1 MMIQGCALATVSQRT
16 NFAMLDVLDHLT
28 GRLSLQAGPL
38 TLGEALLGTRGSGF
52 SILEGSRKAQKPR
65 FLNP

>member
-1 MMIQGCALATVSQRT
+1 
-16 NFAMLDVLDHLT
+16 MLDVLEHLT

-38 TLGEALLGTRGSGF
+38 TLEEALLGTRDSRF
-52 SILEGSRKAQKPR
+52 SILEGSRKAQKPQ